1 MSKYTIE
8 LKIVLDAPTLDLA
21 SEKLLFLCGE
31 AYHNHDISVLR
42 CDPYGNKTVEWDK
55 ESSLKIKRKV
65 G

>member
-42 CDPYGNKTVEWDK
+42 CDPYGNKTVEWKDAF
-55 ESSLKIKRKV
+55 LKIKRKV